1 MSNEK
6 ISGVYCILN
15 KKNNKIY
22 IGSSKDVFG
31 RKTQHYSE
39 LRGGYHEN
47 TYLQNSWNKYGE
59 DSFEFIVLE
68 EVKDGDEARYSRE
81 QYYIDRY
88 YDEGKN
94 CYNINPIAYKPP
106 TYSIGCAIYDREGNY
121 IKCFDSIRE
130 CSRYL
135 NIGESWLSTA
145 IKKDDI
151 LVASKYRIRYITNNY
166 KDNIG
171 VYKPKIA
178 KCIYV
183 LDNDD
188 NITMTLYDIPSVC
201 EFVNGK
207 RDRTEET
214 KIANCLNLLYKYN
227 NFKII
232 YKSDFDCFGGYPNL
246 ECKKYKYILR
256 YNFKGELLETI
267 ENKYGS
273 NKIPSSCQD
282 NCKINTKLKVLN
294 RDSLRL
300 MEDGT
305 LYLKSDNVEGLINTG
320 ITTYLLINTLT
331 NETIEFTKAKKL
343 YSYLNITKSTYEK
356 YYYSQDLY
364 KGIYLIK
371 TNKY

>member
-1 MSNEK
+1 M
-6 ISGVYCILN
+6 
-15 KKNNKIY
+15 
-22 IGSSKDVFG
+22 
-31 RKTQHYSE
+31 
-39 LRGGYHEN
+39 
-47 TYLQNSWNKYGE
+47 
-59 DSFEFIVLE
+59 
-68 EVKDGDEARYSRE
+68 
-81 QYYIDRY
+81 
-88 YDEGKN
+88 
-94 CYNINPIAYKPP
+94 
-106 TYSIGCAIYDREGNY
+106 
-121 IKCFDSIRE
+121 
-130 CSRYL
+130 
-135 NIGESWLSTA
+135 
-145 IKKDDI
+145 
-151 LVASKYRIRYITNNY
+151 ASKYRIRYMTNNY

-171 VYKPKIA
+171 VYKPKTA

-256 YNFKGELLETI
+256 YNFKGELLEAI

-294 RDSLRL
+294 RSSLRL

-305 LYLKSDNVEGLINTG
+305 LYLKSDNVEELINTG

-331 NETIEFTKAKKL
+331 YETIEFTKAKKL

-364 KGIYLIK
+364 KGIYWIK